1 MGGATPWSL
10 GLGLRD
16 VLGDTGDGCY
26 KDRSEDEDVHSE
38 GAHDAG
44 DDGTFP
50 GFVYVVKEVPL
61 GLSPTAASI

>member
-1 MGGATPWSL
+1 MMGVPLNPKPEAKGPTR
-10 GLGLRD
+10 GLR
-16 VLGDTGDGCY
+16 GSYGRG
-26 KDRSEDEDVHSE
+26 RSEDEDVHSE

-50 GFVYVVKEVPL
+50 GFVYVVKEAPL